1 MNRLAAL
8 AWTFFSISA
17 LTPGGGMAMLP
28 IMQREFVERR
38 RWLSAEEMADV
49 VAVMHSLPG
58 LIAVNMAVLI
68 GYRVKGV
75 WGAVVAA
82 FAAVLAPFA
91 AIVLLATGRSFLS
104 ESPTLDHIFLGVRAA
119 VAALILLS
127 VLKLGREILRD
138 CFAWILAVGSV
149 VASLF
154 FGVDVT
160 ILILVGAAVGLL
172 KLVFSAVRRGRS
184 AA

>member
-75 WGAVVAA
+75 LGAIVAA

-91 AIVLLATGRSFLS
+91 VIVLLATGRSFLS
-104 ESPTLDHIFLGVRAA
+104 DSPILDHVFLGVRAA

-127 VLKLGREILRD
+127 VVKLGRSILKDWPARV
-138 CFAWILAVGSV
+138 LAV
-149 VASLF
+149 ASLAACLF

-160 ILILVGAAVGLL
+160 VVILVGAAVGLAR
-172 KLVFSAVRRGRS
+172 LVWTALRRGRP